1 MTTDPKTGHS
11 PATGTAD
18 AQTAPSTF
26 DPQAVIAFWREVGPA
41 KWFSSDPA
49 FDEAFKQRF
58 MDAHLA
64 AARRELDG
72 WAESAEGSLALLILL
87 DQFPR
92 NAFRHTAHMFAT
104 DALARRFTR
113 QAIARGHDR
122 ADLGDLRPFFYMA
135 LEHSESLEDQEAAVR
150 HLTEVDEDSAR
161 WARVHRDIIQR
172 FGRFPHRNRALG
184 RDTTPREQAFL
195 DAGGFAG

>member
-1 MTTDPKTGHS
+1 MTTDPKPSDTG
-11 PATGTAD
+11 ATA
-18 AQTAPSTF
+18 APTF
-26 DPQAVIAFWREVGPA
+26 EPGQVIAFWKAAGPA
-41 KWFSSDPA
+41 SWFRVDPG
-49 FDEAFKQRF
+49 FDEAFKAGF
-58 MDAHLA
+58 MAAHLA
-64 AARRELDG
+64 AARRELDV
-72 WAESAEGSLALLILL
+72 WADSAEGSLALLLLL

-104 DALARRFTR
+104 DSLARRFAK
-113 QAIARGHDR
+113 QAIARGQDR
-122 ADLGDLRPFFYMA
+122 VDFGDLRPFFYMP
-135 LEHSESLEDQEAAVR
+135 LEHSESLEDQEAAVT
-150 HLTEVDEDSAR
+150 HLSNVDEESAK